1 MKSKP
6 YYGWWVVAAAAV
18 GQAVSPGP
26 VAFYSIGVLMQP
38 LAQTYGWDRG
48 QISLIATIVTAAIFI
63 VMPVIGVAIDR
74 LGAKRVLIPSMLAFG
89 VTLAATGFAQSLTAF
104 YVMYAIVGIACA
116 GANSVG
122 YLRAIATWFDRRRGL
137 AIGIASAGM
146 GVGFA
151 LIPGYTQLLLNLGGL
166 HAAFLGLG
174 AIVLFVGMPVVA
186 ILFRDAPRADQI
198 AVGEFAQPHRA
209 GAAEI
214 LPGVTAH
221 EAMQMP
227 QFWALLGAFL
237 LVAGG
242 IFAMALH
249 LVSAVR
255 DIDPAHDRSILAA
268 SLLGIAATAGRFCS
282 GYLYD
287 KIFVPYV
294 AAAIFT
300 CGAIGALM
308 LAIGLPYPW
317 PLVAAVL
324 IGYCSGTEGDA
335 LAMLCS
341 RYFGVREY
349 GRIYGHAFSATLVG
363 IAVIPYL
370 MGLGYEHFHRYT
382 ELEVMLAALLGVAAM
397 VVVGLGP
404 FPRYE
409 AAAGLQTPM
418 VDRAAAQ
425 MTAREAT

>member
-6 YYGWWVVAAAAV
+6 YYGWWVVVAAAV
-18 GQAVSPGP
+18 GLAVSPGP

-38 LAQTYGWDRG
+38 LARAYGWDRG
-48 QISLIATIVTAAIFI
+48 QISLIATIVTAAIFV
-63 VMPVIGVAIDR
+63 VMPLIGSAIDR
-74 LGAKRVLIPSMLAFG
+74 LGAKKVLLPSMLGFG
-89 VTLAATGFAQSLTAF
+89 VTLAATGFATSLIAF
-104 YVMYAIVGIACA
+104 YVMYAVVGIACA

-122 YLRAIATWFDRRRGL
+122 YLRAISTWFDRRRGL

-146 GVGFA
+146 GLGFA
-151 LIPGYTQLLLNLGGL
+151 LIPGYTQLLVNLGGL

-174 AIVLFVGMPVVA
+174 AIVLLVGVPVIAFLFKDGPRVDQVLASEFVHP
-186 ILFRDAPRADQI
+186 QT
-198 AVGEFAQPHRA
+198 A
-209 GAAEI
+209 GAAQD
-214 LPGVTAH
+214 LPGVTAR
-221 EAMQMP
+221 EAMRMP
-227 QFWALLGAFL
+227 QFWAVLGAFL
-237 LVAGG
+237 LVAGA

-255 DIDPAHDRSILAA
+255 DTDPVHDRSILAA
-268 SLLGIAATAGRFCS
+268 SLLGFAATAGRFCS

-294 AAAIFT
+294 AAGIFV

-308 LAIGLPYPW
+308 LATGLPYPW

-370 MGLGYEHFHRYT
+370 MGLGYEHYHRYT
-382 ELEVMLAALLGVAAM
+382 ELEFILAALLGLAAM
-397 VVVGLGP
+397 VMISLGP
-404 FPRYE
+404 FPRYP
-409 AAAGLQTPM
+409 ASGG
-418 VDRAAAQ
+418 AQ
-425 MTAREAT
+425 GTLGDLAPVQLRS

>member
-6 YYGWWVVAAAAV
+6 YYGWWVVVAAAV
-18 GQAVSPGP
+18 GLAVSPGP

-38 LAQTYGWDRG
+38 LARAYGWDRG
-48 QISLIATIVTAAIFI
+48 QISLIATIVTAAIFV
-63 VMPVIGVAIDR
+63 VMPVIGAAIDR
-74 LGAKRVLIPSMLAFG
+74 LGPKKVLIPSMIAFA
-89 VTLAATGFAQSLTAF
+89 VTLAATGFAKSLTAF
-104 YVMYAIVGIACA
+104 YVMYAVVGIACA

-137 AIGIASAGM
+137 TIGIASAGM
-146 GVGFA
+146 GLGFA
-151 LIPGYTQLLLNLGGL
+151 LIPGYTQLLLTIVGL

-174 AIVLFVGMPVVA
+174 AIVLFVGLPVVA
-186 ILFRDAPRADQI
+186 LLFKDGPRADQVL
-198 AVGEFAQPHRA
+198 VGEFVHPQSA
-209 GAAEI
+209 GAASG
-214 LPGVTAH
+214 LPGVTAR
-221 EAMQMP
+221 EAMRMP
-227 QFWALLGAFL
+227 QFWALLLAFL

-255 DIDPAHDRSILAA
+255 DIDPVNDRSILAA
-268 SLLGIAATAGRFCS
+268 SLLGIAATAGRSCS

-294 AAAIFT
+294 AAAIFI
-300 CGAIGALM
+300 CGAIGALL

-317 PLVAAVL
+317 PLVAAIL

-382 ELEVMLAALLGVAAM
+382 ELEFMLAALLCLSALI
-397 VVVGLGP
+397 VVCLGP

-409 AAAGLQTPM
+409 ATGLHTSM
-418 VDRAAAQ
+418 GDLAAAQ
-425 MTAREAT
+425 ITREEAT